1 MKDYF
6 KIDPEFPEF
15 DQLMLDQQNKMLA
28 DIKNQR
34 KIRFEQNSM
43 NALPGAMAFMGQAF
57 NAAKYGQTADDI
69 LRDAGTT
76 MQSVGGV
83 GYQTYK
89 NIDTQRLMD
98 ENHKQHVS
106 NTLGLMATGATT
118 GAAFGPIGAAIGG
131 GVGLLA
137 GLFGGG
143 KSHAQ
148 AREAQQDAIYRA
160 NMTNNYNRS
169 VAATQAAQM
178 ENRRMY
184 GNYENMPLHA
194 AGGLEGKYKRPG
206 LEMAYTSANETVD
219 NRDYPEL
226 SGRVPG
232 TGKEG
237 DWIPTYVQGDGNVFT
252 NQDGVDG
259 VSFADLAIGPVT
271 VLKNIKA
278 SVDAVKGKQAKE
290 VTEKVLAKYKNQAED
305 QLDTLAQ
312 AQYDSKVANGMTN
325 EYPHAATGLEWG
337 NLLTSGIGG
346 LIGLGQYFGAKNQRV
361 KNPNTYVPNI
371 YAPRAFD
378 ILGGM
383 RISSKPIMDQ
393 INRDDAAGR
402 YRLATAGGLSGAQKY
417 LGNIALTN
425 NSQVARANALAAI
438 QQQNNAYGSQY
449 AQALLTS
456 GAQEAQNRMAT
467 NQWDLDYYSKAHAAR
482 QQGMQMG
489 LYNSLNQL
497 QQYMANANKLKMFG
511 DMKRLYEA
519 DIKSRA

>member
-184 GNYENMPLHA
+184 GNYEDMPLHA
-194 AGGLEGKYKRPG
+194 ANGIEPAYASAGEVKWNPSNSYSSGMIPG
-206 LEMAYTSANETVD
+206 STAH
-219 NRDYPEL
+219 
-226 SGRVPG
+226 
-232 TGKEG
+232 G
-237 DWIPTYVQGDGNVFT
+237 DWIPTTVNDDTTIFT
-252 NQDGVDG
+252 KQFD
-259 VSFADLAIGPVT
+259 FAQRALPDVM
-271 VLKNIKA
+271 KIKA
-278 SVDAVKGKQAKE
+278 IDNAIDSVKGKSAKE
-290 VTEKVLAKYKNQAED
+290 VTKNVLAKERNTAE
-305 QLDTLAQ
+305 QNLAMLAQ
-312 AQYDSKVANGMTN
+312 EQHEIMEPIRQAQEGVQ
-325 EYPHAATGLEWG
+325 HAATGLEWG

-361 KNPNTYVPNI
+361 KNPNTYVPNM

>member
-1 MKDYF
+1 MDYNYLDYLNPRAVTQYLQNE
-6 KIDPEFPEF
+6 KF
-15 DQLMLDQQNKMLA
+15 DAPLTYEELERHRRLRENPSPNEANVGSWQT
-28 DIKNQR
+28 
-34 KIRFEQNSM
+34 
-43 NALPGAMAFMGQAF
+43 ALPGAMAFMGQAF

-194 AGGLEGKYKRPG
+194 ANGMEPAYASAGEVKWNPSNSYSSGMIPG
-206 LEMAYTSANETVD
+206 STAQ
-219 NRDYPEL
+219 
-226 SGRVPG
+226 
-232 TGKEG
+232 G
-237 DWIPTYVQGDGNVFT
+237 DWVPTTVNDDTTIFT
-252 NQDGVDG
+252 KQFD
-259 VSFADLAIGPVT
+259 FAQRALPDVM
-271 VLKNIKA
+271 KIKA
-278 SVDAVKGKQAKE
+278 IDNAINSVKGKSAKE
-290 VTEKVLAKYKNQAED
+290 VTKNVLAKERNAAE
-305 QLDTLAQ
+305 QNLTMLAQ
-312 AQYDSKVANGMTN
+312 EQHETMEPIRQAQEGVQ
-325 EYPHAATGLEWG
+325 HAATGLEWG

-519 DIKSRA
+519 DIKSRMS